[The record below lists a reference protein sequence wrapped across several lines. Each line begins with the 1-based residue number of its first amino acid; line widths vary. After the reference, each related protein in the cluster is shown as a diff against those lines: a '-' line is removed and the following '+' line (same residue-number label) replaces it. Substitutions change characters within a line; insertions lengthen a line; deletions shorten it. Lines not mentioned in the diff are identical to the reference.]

1 MAVFRK
7 EKEMPYF
14 NYHAVAKQLIA
25 DGKLTGFYYT
35 NRHNS
40 IAPAL
45 VLLFDDFSHPIMP
58 IRQDRWKEYQLL
70 LQPEREQSNNR

>member
-1 MAVFRK
+1 
-7 EKEMPYF
+7 MPYF

-70 LQPEREQSNNR
+70 LPPER